1 MSKTKSSDMARLG
14 MYELAAPFMH
24 VPVINGDGFELRLS
38 DKYYYSKIKVPCYE
52 YFIFMEGIKAGV
64 LDIRIESDFAKI
76 TDVGNIGVEV
86 YPGFAGMSLPYKATK
101 SVLPFIREHGMTK
114 ILITCD
120 KGSKAINK
128 ACEELM
134 AQYLDTIQT
143 LDGGEKD
150 RFVFNL

>member
-1 MSKTKSSDMARLG
+1 MSKTKGCDMERLG

-24 VPVINGDGFELRLS
+24 VPLINGDGIELRLS
-38 DKYYYSKIKVPCYE
+38 DKYYYSGEKVPCYE
-52 YFIFMEGIKAGV
+52 YFIFVDGTKAGI
-64 LDIRIESDFAKI
+64 LDVRIESDFVKI
-76 TDVGNIGVEV
+76 REVGNIGVEV
-86 YPGFAGMSLPYKATK
+86 NFEYGGKSLPSRATK
-101 SVLPFIREHGMTK
+101 AVLSFIREHGMNK

-143 LDGGEKD
+143 LDGEEKD